1 MIYSG
6 LGVNWSNVRNDC
18 RYFNNLSH
26 TVHLRQECMYFLF
39 NRTTL
44 LSFSYAYWTV
54 HHLDIWIKVD
64 QLDDTCFIMSIYCST
79 WVVVQPALGYH
90 ITNSQSRYIT
100 PTRLESAQYSLHNN
114 TPSRKLL
121 KMDVLTSETCWAVNW
136 RNKASVIKFGL
147 PLFKYQDDVR
157 SNTHKFCVSSEGL
170 AASSMCRRQ
179 TASTSSSVR
188 AGGRTVAC
196 GVVFHVLP
204 TFTATNVPSARTS
217 WMH

>member
-136 RNKASVIKFGL
+136 RNKASVIKLVYLYSKNSKFL
-147 PLFKYQDDVR
+147 LHTLQLLYMCTLYD
-157 SNTHKFCVSSEGL
+157 STNINTIIEFIPNCL
-170 AASSMCRRQ
+170 
-179 TASTSSSVR
+179 
-188 AGGRTVAC
+188 
-196 GVVFHVLP
+196 
-204 TFTATNVPSARTS
+204 
-217 WMH
+217 